1 MAKKFVKNFGKN
13 QAFKEHLAMFACSAL
28 FSVIC
33 IGVNPSL
40 IAYIKNLEI
49 FLSKK
54 GITFNYQTIC

>member
-13 QAFKEHLAMFACSAL
+13 QAFKEHLAIFAYSAL

-54 GITFNYQTIC
+54 V